1 MSVRSASLLFV
12 LAVSA
17 CAGEGDPLTTYEA
30 SPPATAVVVPT
41 TNAVVPTTT
50 SQAAPTF
57 VERVRRASPVEFL
70 AEPDDLRSKLREL
83 GLVPLVLQTPTRHH
97 DRKLPY
103 QPLFGPFC
111 PSLNWMAEPLNAESA
126 SSVVMLTDSAKNQ
139 QAREAN
145 PAIPTVTVEVV
156 ALFGVTTNNFQ
167 DALDEIN
174 AAAGGQAGCET
185 TGIWTPT
192 ARSIFEEDFK
202 GSSLSPFLF
211 ESLPVADRTMWD
223 YFDAVANTR
232 DLKVFTHI
240 NPVFE
245 RAMVDRLGK
254 KFQRHS
260 TTYYTNVFFQN
271 SIPTMPR
278 FSRDE
283 VFAYSFGNKHRNMIQ
298 RSLFHFPEHEV
309 AIFIRIGAVENNLGI
324 GEWGDLSPDEWEA
337 LRDSL
342 GRLHGA
348 VSMTTYQKLIAFA
361 DGTVTEG
368 QP

>member
-1 MSVRSASLLFV
+1 M
-12 LAVSA
+12 VS
-17 CAGEGDPLTTYEA
+17 
-30 SPPATAVVVPT
+30 
-41 TNAVVPTTT
+41 
-50 SQAAPTF
+50 
-57 VERVRRASPVEFL
+57 
-70 AEPDDLRSKLREL
+70 
-83 GLVPLVLQTPTRHH
+83 
-97 DRKLPY
+97 
-103 QPLFGPFC
+103 
-111 PSLNWMAEPLNAESA
+111 
-126 SSVVMLTDSAKNQ
+126 
-139 QAREAN
+139 
-145 PAIPTVTVEVV
+145 VEVV
-156 ALFGVTTNNFQ
+156 ALFGVTANNFQ
-167 DALDEIN
+167 DGLDEIN
-174 AAAGGQAGCET
+174 AASGGQGGCET
-185 TGIWTPT
+185 TGIWTPSALT
-192 ARSIFEEDFK
+192 IFEEDFI
-202 GSSLSPFLF
+202 GSSFSPVLF

-240 NPVFE
+240 NPILE